1 MTIPTPNEFETVPA
15 VVGAEPDILQFPL
28 SLILREAPAT
38 VQYRAIIDVAGFDE
52 LRESA
57 RSLAIGFPA
66 ALGLAMAQ
74 GGDGSWGDAILT
86 IPDPEVGG
94 FKGVGT
100 VPAFRRLLE
109 YGWDRESPPLMRARR
124 VLFRLLAEDNDRD
137 QLYEFAKEAG
147 DDPDLIHRSRSI
159 LREAAAAALAQA
171 GYEGDPRLRGA
182 ARRILARVDDYLA
195 SPLAAKP
202 WIRVGNRLVLSPDA
216 CPPSI
221 HVIAMVAHMPLFR
234 SENHEPISRLLAH
247 ISQPAPRQDTC
258 QLLGK
263 SVVPQP
269 HLVMGDPLGTRQ
281 AAEADVP
288 FAMTWLELV
297 ARLQYL
303 RRHDAWMQVFDRF
316 VADRD
321 RELVWRQRRSGGRP
335 REANPE
341 SWPAFTLGAEGS
353 ESDRNWD
360 VTLRIGI
367 IARLLGRTI
376 EFA

>member
-1 MTIPTPNEFETVPA
+1 MSFPT
-15 VVGAEPDILQFPL
+15 
-28 SLILREAPAT
+28 
-38 VQYRAIIDVAGFDE
+38 AI
-52 LRESA
+52 R
-57 RSLAIGFPA
+57 
-66 ALGLAMAQ
+66 LAMAQ
-74 GGDGSWGDAILT
+74 GGDGSWGNAILT
-86 IPDPEVGG
+86 TPDHDDVT
-94 FKGVGT
+94 FKTVGT
-100 VPAFRRLLE
+100 IPAFRRLLE

-124 VLFRLLAEDNDRD
+124 LLFRLLAEDDD
-137 QLYEFAKEAG
+137 AGQLYEFANEAG
-147 DDPDLIHRSRSI
+147 DDPDLVHRGRAI

-202 WIRVGNRLVLSPDA
+202 WIRVGNRLVLSPEA
-216 CPPSI
+216 NPPSI
-221 HVIAMVAHMPLFR
+221 HVIAMLAHMPLYR
-234 SENHEPISRLLAH
+234 SENHEPVSRLLAH

-288 FAMTWLELV
+288 FAMMWLELM
-297 ARLQYL
+297 ARLQFL

-321 RELVWRQRRSGGRP
+321 RELVWRQRRSASRP
-335 REANPE
+335 REAHPE
-341 SWPAFTLGAEGS
+341 AWPAFTLGADGS

-367 IARLLGRTI
+367 IGRLLGRTI
-376 EFA
+376 ELT

>member
-1 MTIPTPNEFETVPA
+1 
-15 VVGAEPDILQFPL
+15 
-28 SLILREAPAT
+28 
-38 VQYRAIIDVAGFDE
+38 
-52 LRESA
+52 
-57 RSLAIGFPA
+57 
-66 ALGLAMAQ
+66 MAQ